1 MRLWFLPESDVLVY
15 VWSVDQRY
23 DSLYLTIAESM
34 DVTEYKQRI
43 REEEE
48 RRNRDLGTGTT
59 TGTRTRVTTRTTM
72 TDATAGGL
80 RDGRRRAARTRT
92 RDAPGGYVPSNTSQD
107 TPSGG

>member
-1 MRLWFLPESDVLVY
+1 MTCENDDTFEVRLWFLPESDVLVY

-48 RRNRDLGTGTT
+48 RRNRD
-59 TGTRTRVTTRTTM
+59 
-72 TDATAGGL
+72 
-80 RDGRRRAARTRT
+80 RD
-92 RDAPGGYVPSNTSQD
+92 RDNDRDQD
-107 TPSGG
+107 QGDNQDDD